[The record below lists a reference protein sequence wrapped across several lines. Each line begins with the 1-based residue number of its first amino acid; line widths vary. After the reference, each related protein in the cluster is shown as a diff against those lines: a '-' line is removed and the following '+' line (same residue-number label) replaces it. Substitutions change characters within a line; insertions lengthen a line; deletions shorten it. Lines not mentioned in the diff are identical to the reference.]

1 MKHNV
6 KNKKII
12 QTDKHRKKEDHM
24 GCLRKQRRKRKRE
37 IDTCLQLK
45 KLIICKGLLEDSLND
60 WIDSMRISFIIMG
73 LLLVFL
79 KKFVVKSKLSNECL
93 LEDKVKDPIEILWE
107 SIQWWLYLLK
117 VSFGG

>member
-24 GCLRKQRRKRKRE
+24 DCLRKQRRKRKRE
-37 IDTCLQLK
+37 IDTCLQL